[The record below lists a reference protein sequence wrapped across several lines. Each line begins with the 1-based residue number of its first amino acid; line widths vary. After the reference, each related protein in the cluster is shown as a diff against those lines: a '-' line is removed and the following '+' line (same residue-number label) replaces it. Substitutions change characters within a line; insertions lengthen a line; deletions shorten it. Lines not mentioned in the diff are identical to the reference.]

1 MIPFAKELLID
12 KINEYNLIIKEK
24 QINDYSIRK
33 VQYFKDKIVGYLYEK
48 NEELDIEILELIKGN
63 EVLMRIDPKEIQGSF
78 ESIKRSKGRVGI
90 VGLGLG
96 YVVQEMASRDEV
108 TEVIVYEISEEIV
121 SLYNENF
128 GDNPKIKILT
138 EDAYNAESDTFDFF
152 FVDTYGYELSEDVVE
167 DYIKFNELHEIDE
180 YSFFGLEHFLLSCSY
195 EEIIWVYIPENWM
208 IMSKSIFEALDTFGI
223 LEYYKKLDEE
233 LVSKI
238 LASFKMLFNEDDE

>member
-1 MIPFAKELLID
+1 MIPFAKKLIIE

-24 QINDYSIRK
+24 EISEYSIKK
-33 VQYFKDKIVGYLYEK
+33 VPYFKDKIVGYLYET
-48 NEELDIEILELIKGN
+48 NEELDIEVLELTKGN

-78 ESIKRSKGRVGI
+78 ESIKMSKGRVGV

-96 YVVQEMASRDEV
+96 YVVQEMAKRNEV
-108 TEVIVYEISEEIV
+108 KEIIVYETSEEIA
-121 SLYNENF
+121 SLYKQNF
-128 GDNPKIKILT
+128 GYNPKIKILI
-138 EDAYNAESDTFDFF
+138 EDAYNAKSDTFDFF
-152 FVDTYGYELSEDVVE
+152 FVDTYGYELSDDVVE

-180 YSFFGLEHFLLSCSY
+180 YSFLGLEHFLLSCSY

-223 LEYYKKLDEE
+223 LECYKKLDEE

-238 LASFKMLFNEDDE
+238 LASFKMIFNEYDE